1 MHNMNKGRI
10 FIPIR
15 SPNVIVFSGL
25 VTNSDTTNN
34 GEFAFRM
41 NLNNGDEFQNLE
53 YSLGISGW
61 RTINNRNISA
71 NLYKIP
77 IKPNTVKQP
86 IRIRLSNNHIRD
98 SIIIRY
104 INLQLSL
111 NVTVEPFSFAPSDIS
126 NLFVHYDSRDIEV
139 TGTNVTQLNDLT
151 GNDRNAVQATA
162 ASQPTLVA
170 DDSDFNGMPSVQF
183 KGTDDNMATTSF
195 GDQAQPNT
203 YFIVYKLATTTAS
216 VGPLFDGLNTTKV
229 NQLVVTIPGPP
240 STLHLRIHAGGGV
253 NPFDPAVVDLDTH
266 VAVARFNTTQSSL
279 NVDGGVAVIDNKSV
293 GTEVI
298 DGIALGADQV
308 STNPTHLQYKMTTFL
323 MYNRLLTVP
332 EINFIGK
339 YLSDLYGTTWTD
351 I

>member
-1 MHNMNKGRI
+1 MPNMNKRRI
-10 FIPIR
+10 FIPKNT
-15 SPNVIVFSGL
+15 PNRIIFSSL
-25 VTNSDTTNN
+25 VTNSDATNEA
-34 GEFAFRM
+34 EFAFRM
-41 NLNNGDEFQNLE
+41 NVANGNTFSNLE
-53 YSLGISGW
+53 YSVGISGW
-61 RTINNRNISA
+61 RRFKNRDIAA
-71 NLYKIP
+71 NLYTIMLNP
-77 IKPNTVKQP
+77 STINQP
-86 IRIRLSNNHIRD
+86 LRIRVSSGTNDLL
-98 SIIIRY
+98 IRY
-104 INLQLSL
+104 INLQLSS
-111 NVTVEPFSFAPSDIS
+111 TVDVQPFSFAPSDIS

-151 GNDRNAVQATA
+151 GNDRNAVQATV

-216 VGPLFDGLNTTKV
+216 LGPLFDGITTTKI
-229 NQLVVTIPGPP
+229 NELVVTEPGPP
-240 STLHLRIHAGGGV
+240 DTYHLRIHAGGGTE
-253 NPFDPAVVDLDTH
+253 PFDPAVVDLDTH

-279 NVDGGVAVIDNKSV
+279 NVDGGVAVIDNKDV

-298 DGIALGADQV
+298 DGIALGGEQNG
-308 STNPTHLQYKMTTFL
+308 TNPEHLQYKMTAFL

-332 EINFIGK
+332 EVNFIGK
-339 YLSDLYGTTWTD
+339 YLGDLYGTTWTD